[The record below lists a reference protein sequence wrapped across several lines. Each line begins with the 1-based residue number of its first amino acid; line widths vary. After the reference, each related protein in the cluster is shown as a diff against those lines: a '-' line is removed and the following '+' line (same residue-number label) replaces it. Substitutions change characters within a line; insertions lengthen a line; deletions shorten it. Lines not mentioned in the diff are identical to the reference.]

1 MGVQMEVETEAGEGS
16 AQVTEEIP
24 VLDLDPF
31 LAGEAGAAERL
42 AGELRYAQENI
53 GFYFVVNHGVPMDL
67 IRRGYAELERVF
79 ALPEEE
85 KLKLRATDTRPGYV
99 PPNSTVYVTSPVNK
113 NTKGD
118 LNEVLRYVNER
129 TPDHPGRQ
137 AGRRF
142 HGPNPWPENLPG
154 FKETIKECHHALA
167 SLGRRMLPLYALA
180 LDKPADFF
188 EPFFDDPLWTTRNSH
203 YPVME
208 AEENQYGISPHQ
220 DHGFM
225 TLLPLSDVP
234 GLEIRTRAGN
244 WINADHMIDGAIIIN
259 TGEFLN
265 RWTNGRFLAS
275 PHRVIPPKT
284 DRYSMALFFNP
295 SPDTIAEPLD
305 TCVGPDNPPRFE
317 PISIY
322 DYMCWYVDKNYPPSA
337 GGKRTDVESQEFAAE

>member
-1 MGVQMEVETEAGEGS
+1 MSVQLEVEIEPGGEKK
-16 AQVTEEIP
+16 TEEIP
-24 VLDLDPF
+24 VLDLGPYV
-31 LAGEAGAAERL
+31 AGEKGAAERL
-42 AGELRYAQENI
+42 AVELRYAQENI
-53 GFYFVVNHGVPMDL
+53 GFYFVTNHGVPMDL
-67 IRRGYAELERVF
+67 ISRGYDQLKKVF
-79 ALPEEE
+79 ALPLEE
-85 KLKLRATDTRPGYV
+85 KLKLKATNTRPGYV
-99 PPNSTVYVTSPVNK
+99 PPNSVVYVTSPINE
-113 NTKGD
+113 NTKPD

-129 TPDHPGRQ
+129 APDHPGRK
-137 AGRRF
+137 AGLRY
-142 HGPNPWPENLPG
+142 E
-154 FKETIKECHHALA
+154 ALA
-167 SLGRRMLPLYALA
+167 SLGRRMLPIYALA

-188 EPFFDDPLWTTRNSH
+188 DSMFDDPLWTTRNSH

-244 WINADHMIDGAIIIN
+244 WINADHMPEDAVIIN

-275 PHRVIPPKT
+275 PHRVIPPKR

-295 SPDTIAEPLD
+295 SPDTIADPLD
-305 TCVGPDNPPRFE
+305 TCVSEDNPARFE
-317 PISIY
+317 PVSIY

-337 GGKRTDVESQEFAAE
+337 GGTRTDLKSTEF

>member
-1 MGVQMEVETEAGEGS
+1 MITMSVQLEVEIEPGGEKK
-16 AQVTEEIP
+16 TEEIP
-24 VLDLDPF
+24 VLDLGPYV
-31 LAGEAGAAERL
+31 AGEKGAAERL
-42 AGELRYAQENI
+42 AVELRYAQENI
-53 GFYFVVNHGVPMDL
+53 GFYFVTNHGVPMDL
-67 IRRGYAELERVF
+67 ISRGYDQLKKVF
-79 ALPEEE
+79 ALPLEE
-85 KLKLRATDTRPGYV
+85 KLKLKATNTRPGYV
-99 PPNSTVYVTSPVNK
+99 PPKSVVYVTSPINE
-113 NTKGD
+113 NTKPD

-129 TPDHPGRQ
+129 APDHPGRI

-154 FKETIKECHHALA
+154 FKETIKECHEALA
-167 SLGRRMLPLYALA
+167 SLGRRMLPIYALA

-188 EPFFDDPLWTTRNSH
+188 DSMFDDPLWTTRNSH

-244 WINADHMIDGAIIIN
+244 WINADHMPEDAVIIN

-275 PHRVIPPKT
+275 PHRVIPPKR

-295 SPDTIAEPLD
+295 SPDTIADPLD
-305 TCVGPDNPPRFE
+305 TCVSEDNPARFE
-317 PISIY
+317 PVSIY
-322 DYMCWYVDKNYPPSA
+322 DYLIWYNEKNYSPIA
-337 GGKRTDVESQEFAAE
+337 GGTRTDIKPKSF

>member
-24 VLDLDPF
+24 VLDLGPF

-220 DHGFM
+220 DHGFDSLWLARSHVQQRHA
-225 TLLPLSDVP
+225 TRTTAHALELLNI
-234 GLEIRTRAGN
+234 E
-244 WINADHMIDGAIIIN
+244 
-259 TGEFLN
+259 
-265 RWTNGRFLAS
+265 
-275 PHRVIPPKT
+275 VIKQGK
-284 DRYSMALFFNP
+284 D
-295 SPDTIAEPLD
+295 I
-305 TCVGPDNPPRFE
+305 
-317 PISIY
+317 
-322 DYMCWYVDKNYPPSA
+322 A
-337 GGKRTDVESQEFAAE
+337 GGLPMGKDAARIRRATVTPEVRNDQSVLGEAQGN